1 MADLTERLQFTVEE
15 DPNVRQTYMWDGEQ
29 YNMKNNELWR
39 SLESQEERER
49 YLTDLMYLRE
59 ATGDFEPV
67 SEILTE
73 EGKAILAPFPIPF
86 VQEGAMIES
95 ARELRIKGWAAMKQ
109 ALDTITDYYKEDPER
124 LKELVRL
131 GSPVAGG
138 KPPPGSGELFMGLF
152 DYLYSPIYGV
162 AKGGFGE
169 PVGGTARGIAKLS
182 GAEDRTVAEVGR
194 FFEDLGTAGAEVF
207 TPTAWLRY
215 MRGLLPAGA
224 KLPAWMDTLA
234 GKPTVS
240 PTAPVAADMD
250 EFLKRGEARPEV
262 LREVDE
268 FGFPLLKPKPS
279 PTRYGTSGYT
289 GDAPRGAKPG
299 TVEHLDTDVVGDIA
313 TDAGVIERVANA
325 RAAAGGD
332 KERLYRTVSQEL
344 KRALEEGE
352 IGSSSLVKLLE
363 DLGIPPEEFFKQT
376 VRDSAKILN
385 IMSQTAKKLAKN
397 KKLSDPLRR
406 DLELMAKEID
416 SSGKVSNP
424 KKFWNIWRK
433 AENFRRGF
441 LVTQLGTA
449 VRNFVSQTGRLSI
462 GMIDDAIQGAMV
474 GSTAKQSLKN
484 VWDSIMSDARQFRVF
499 FGKDRKT
506 LNALLDGQP
515 LTKEM
520 LLNKSVH
527 EVEALNKIT
536 RFLNTANI
544 FQERLFRRMAFQAR
558 LSKRLKEKGY
568 NYHTMD
574 HKAIPPALI
583 DDAIEH
589 ALDISFAA
597 TGKGYGKTIV
607 NAFEDLPWLYQI
619 NPFPRF
625 AFANA
630 LPFLAEHSPWGL
642 AKALGPRAIADLA
655 SGNPRRFARA
665 ASRGIIGTSLL
676 AWAMEIRNGPNAG
689 ERWYEYKWGPPD
701 EYGVRQTVGLRY
713 YAPLTTYLF
722 IAEALKGDKANLTRG
737 DWTEAVSGINRISGT
752 GLILL
757 DYLKSKY
764 EKVDEKILQKYI
776 GSLLGSLTVPAKQVA
791 DFYDAYTGDQTVRS
805 TRADVENLEGE
816 TIYDQYLAQTRQNLP
831 GYRQKLP
838 LYKTPLREGDVSAG
852 EPVNLFGIEIPPT
865 AAKQLLGMNKI
876 RKTLVEQE
884 VDRLQIDYGYY
895 MPRTGRQ
902 DANTL
907 VASYMAPDVVSIIP
921 MVMNSDLPIGT
932 YLELEYDRSGRLKT
946 NERALIQLVDGN
958 VPYRELSDEGKAI
971 ALQELFSTIRKDA
984 MERLKTSNV
993 KHIKAIN
1000 ARIEF
1005 TDKYSQQERDYLK
1018 LLRGEK

>member
-1 MADLTERLQFTVEE
+1 MADLAERLQFTVEE
-15 DPNVRQTYMWDGEQ
+15 DPNVRQSYMWDGER
-29 YNMKNNELWR
+29 YTMKNNELWQ
-39 SLESQEERER
+39 SLESQEDRER
-49 YLTDLMYLRE
+49 YLAELMYLQG
-59 ATGDFEPV
+59 ATGNMEPV
-67 SEILTE
+67 SEVLTD
-73 EGKAILAPFPIPF
+73 EGKTILSPFPIPF

-109 ALDTITDYYKEDPER
+109 ALDTITDYYKEDPDR
-124 LKELVRL
+124 LKELVKL
-131 GSPVAGG
+131 GFPAAGG
-138 KPPPGSGELFMGLF
+138 KAPPGSGELFMGLF
-152 DYLYSPIYGV
+152 DYLYSPLYGI

-169 PVGGTARGIAKLS
+169 PVGGTARGIAELS
-182 GAEDRTVAEVGR
+182 GVEDRTAAEVGK
-194 FFEDLGTAGAEVF
+194 FFENLGTAGAEVF
-207 TPTAWLRY
+207 TPTAWLKY
-215 MRGLLPAGA
+215 MRTLLPAGA
-224 KLPAWMDTLA
+224 KLPAFMEMLA

-250 EFLKRGEARPEV
+250 EFLKRKGRSAGEAGPEV
-262 LREVDE
+262 VREVDE
-268 FGFPLLKPKPS
+268 FGFPLLKPK
-279 PTRYGTSGYT
+279 TST
-289 GDAPRGAKPG
+289 VGDAPTGSRTG

-332 KERLYRTVSQEL
+332 KERLYRTVSNEL
-344 KRALEEGE
+344 KNALENGE

-363 DLGIPPEEFFKQT
+363 DLGIPPEEFFKIT

-406 DLELMAKEID
+406 DLELMAEEI
-416 SSGKVSNP
+416 SSTGRVSNP
-424 KKFWNIWRK
+424 TKFWNTWRK

-474 GSTAKQSLKN
+474 GSTAKQSLMN
-484 VWDSIMSDARQFRVF
+484 VWDSLMSDVRSFRVF
-499 FGKDRKT
+499 FGKDKKT
-506 LNALLDGQP
+506 LTALLDGQP

-520 LLNKSVH
+520 LMNKSVH
-527 EVEALNKIT
+527 EVESLHKIT
-536 RFLNTANI
+536 SFLNTANI

-607 NAFEDLPWLYQI
+607 NAFEDLPFLYQI

-642 AKALGPRAIADLA
+642 AKALGPRAIRDLA
-655 SGNPRRFARA
+655 SGNPRTFARA

-737 DWTEAVSGINRISGT
+737 DWTEAVTGINRISGT

-776 GSLLGSLTVPAKQVA
+776 GGLIGSLTVPAKQVA
-791 DFYDAYTGDQTVRS
+791 DFYDAYTGDQSARS
-805 TRADVENLEGE
+805 TQVDVENLEGE
-816 TIYDQYLAQTRQNLP
+816 TIYDQVLAQTRQNLP
-831 GYRQKLP
+831 GFRQTLP
-838 LYKTPLREGDVSAG
+838 LYQTPLREGEVSAG
-852 EPVNLFGIEIPPT
+852 EPVTIFGIEIPPT

-884 VDRLQIDYGYY
+884 VHRLQIDYGYY

-902 DANTL
+902 DANKL
-907 VASYMAPDVVSIIP
+907 VASFMAPDVVSIIP

-932 YLELEYDRSGRLKT
+932 YLKLEYDRHGRLKA
-946 NERALIQLVDGN
+946 NERALLQLVDGN
-958 VPYRELSDEGKAI
+958 VPYRDLSDEGKAI
-971 ALQELFSTIRKDA
+971 VLKELFSTIRKDA
-984 MERLKTSNV
+984 MEKLKTSKV
-993 KHIKAIN
+993 KGIQKIN